1 MLSSFGNEDYN
12 ELINSLRDLAITKND
27 NQERERESQLNQLID
42 NIDKSLN
49 TYSRFKSAID
59 KSIIALA
66 HELQLKVVA
75 EGVED
80 KNVLECLIKLGCDEI
95 QGYFVSYPLPRIE
108 FETNLRNQCVNWKI
122 YS

>member
-1 MLSSFGNEDYN
+1 M
-12 ELINSLRDLAITKND
+12 AIVKT
-27 NQERERESQLNQLID
+27 
-42 NIDKSLN
+42 
-49 TYSRFKSAID
+49 
-59 KSIIALA
+59 IIALA

-80 KNVLECLIKLGCDEI
+80 QDVFECLIQLGCDEI

-108 FETNLRNQCVNWKI
+108 FEKNLRNQCLKWKI